1 MYSIFVSINEE
12 TDTSPVSKML
22 TYLGITLTCQFL
34 GFITIFVYSSYFNRA
49 GSFAQTL
56 VFQSPDE
63 PSTPIGFLKPQPLGV
78 HFFGDYLQIYADVK
92 NNGLGGYFGASQLFL
107 LVASKLP
114 YYLSLLVLLT
124 TAISLL
130 FMSAKLL
137 ISELG
142 LASQLA
148 LLTGGLLITQPVLL
162 AIDRG
167 QIHLLLFALLLLG
180 LTLSI
185 KEGGNRTWGAILI
198 AAAISMKLT
207 PVFFLLLFV
216 RKRHWRELKISLI
229 SLAGF
234 LLLPL
239 AYLSSGLG
247 ALKFILGF
255 VVSSRAAPNTYS
267 SVEYLTGN
275 LAYNNS
281 FKLLSYHFAQMDS
294 SLGKVGNYVYEHYFL
309 FAGFLS
315 VFLCWLII
323 QKSVTQFEAV
333 LLMAIA
339 SSLLIPIA
347 GGYTLLVFIL
357 PIVVVLADKDFVFSR
372 VNITYCCFIGIVL
385 MPKQIDLRLQT
396 FEPYALTL
404 GGILNPSLALCV
416 VAFITGKHICS
427 MRKNTY
433 SHSSNLETLNTEVI

>member
-1 MYSIFVSINEE
+1 MRIEREKNSSQ
-12 TDTSPVSKML
+12 TTRL
-22 TYLGITLTCQFL
+22 LAYLGITLTFQFI
-34 GFITIFVYSSYFNRA
+34 GFITTFAYSSYFDRT
-49 GSFAQTL
+49 STFAQSF
-56 VFQSPDE
+56 VFRSSDSP
-63 PSTPIGFLKPQPLGV
+63 PIPLGFHRPSPFGN
-78 HFFGDYLQIYADVK
+78 HFFGDYLWIYAEIK
-92 NNGLGGYFGASQLFL
+92 TNGLGGYFGASQLFL

-114 YYLSLLVLLT
+114 YYLSLIALLTTVLVLL
-124 TAISLL
+124 L
-130 FMSAKLL
+130 MSAKLL
-137 ISELG
+137 MSELG
-142 LASQLA
+142 LPGQLA
-148 LLTGGLLITQPVLL
+148 LLAGGFLFTQPVLL

-167 QIHLLLFALLLLG
+167 QIHLLLFSLLLLG

-185 KEGGNRTWGAILI
+185 KEGGNLTWGAILI

-247 ALKFILGF
+247 AWEFVLGLSDKNEIQQQ
-255 VVSSRAAPNTYS
+255 VYS
-267 SVEYLTGN
+267 SVEYFTGN

-294 SLGKVGNYVYEHYFL
+294 SLGKVGSYVYEHYFL

-323 QKSVTQFEAV
+323 QKSVTQFEAI

-372 VNITYCCFIGIVL
+372 INITYCCFIGIVL
-385 MPKQIDLRLQT
+385 MPKQIALGFDIVQDSSIT
-396 FEPYALTL
+396 F
-404 GGILNPSLALCV
+404 GGILNPILSLSV
-416 VAFITGKHICS
+416 IAFITCKHFS
-427 MRKNTY
+427 
-433 SHSSNLETLNTEVI
+433 SHEELPSSKTPKLETKI